1 MLEKR
6 DRMRIRF
13 SAGIGIIVTAGLLT
27 GFQTDA
33 LRANWKYAGKALSEK
48 ENGRTLA
55 FYDAENVEYLSN
67 GDVKVRVMTI
77 DATEIDDLVAREK
90 NIMKKAAEKT
100 AQSYY
105 PPYFLT
111 NPDPGAGADG
121 YIEMI
126 LWEEA
131 ANHHDMKP
139 KSKRFYE
146 INCKEKKIQTVS
158 AITYKRDGTTT
169 FASDFDR
176 WSPIIPDSTGDSLR
190 KMVCK

>member
-6 DRMRIRF
+6 DRMRTRF
-13 SAGIGIIVTAGLLT
+13 SAGIGIIVAVGLLT
-27 GFQTDA
+27 GFQADA

-48 ENGRTLA
+48 KNGRTLA

-77 DATEIDDLVAREK
+77 DATEIDDLVARGK

-105 PPYFLT
+105 AHFLT
-111 NPDPGAGADG
+111 NPDPGAVADG

-139 KSKRFYE
+139 KSRRFYE
-146 INCKEKKIQTVS
+146 LNCKEMKIQTVS
-158 AITYKRDGTTT
+158 EITYKRDGTTT
-169 FASDFDR
+169 FTSDFDR
-176 WSPIIPDSTGDSLR
+176 WPPITTGSTGDALHR
-190 KMVCK
+190 ILCK

>member
-6 DRMRIRF
+6 GRMRTRF

-77 DATEIDDLVAREK
+77 AAPEIDDLVAREK
-90 NIMKKAAEKT
+90 DIIKKAAEK
-100 AQSYY
+100 AAKSYY

-111 NPDPGAGADG
+111 NPDPGASADE

-131 ANHHDMKP
+131 ANHGDMKP
-139 KSKRFYE
+139 KSKRLYE
-146 INCKEKKIQTVS
+146 INCNEKKIQTVS

-176 WSPIIPDSTGDSLR
+176 WSPITPDSNGDALHR
-190 KMVCK
+190 ILCK